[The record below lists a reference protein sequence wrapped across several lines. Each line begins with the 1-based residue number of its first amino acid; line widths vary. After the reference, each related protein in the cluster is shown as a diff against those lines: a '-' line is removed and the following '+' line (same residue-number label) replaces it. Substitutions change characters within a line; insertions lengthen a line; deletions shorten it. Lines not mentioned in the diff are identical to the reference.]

1 MLAPEPGVN
10 SGLMLA
16 QIGAAALVSE
26 LKQVATPASIDSV
39 PTDANK
45 EDHVS
50 MGMAAALQARQAV
63 ALLESVL
70 ALELLTA
77 AQGIEFLRP
86 LRQGKGVEM
95 AYELIRMVV
104 ATLVRDRILAPDN
117 VDSDGC

>member
-39 PTDANK
+39 PTDENK

-77 AQGIEFLRP
+77 AQGLECLRP
-86 LRQGKGVEM
+86 LRPGKRDQE
-95 AYELIRMVV
+95 AKRRISNVV
-104 ATLVRDRILAPDN
+104 
-117 VDSDGC
+117 